1 MKRRTNFL
9 LALCIC
15 ISSIALSQD
24 LHFTNYYYSPLYLSP
39 AKTGAFAG
47 TYRFGANVR
56 DQFNSFIEKPY
67 QSFMAH
73 ADMPIAFGLKPH
85 HWIGVGINMYGDR
98 AGDLAYSNT
107 GAHLSLAYHYALDP
121 NYKTVITLGIQ
132 YGMTQRKI
140 DATNYI
146 SNETLSGNNN
156 DPDKALIDNFNPS
169 VSDINFGL
177 SLKNWTSKTSYF
189 DIGASMYHLT
199 HADFR
204 FSGSR
209 IDNQVRRR
217 INAYAEYYI
226 QSTDQLA
233 LRPIIVYSKMWL
245 FQNLFG
251 QFNLEY
257 RPNKKSATTL
267 KGGIGYRSGDAVQFL
282 AGMIYKGWDI
292 GIAYDF
298 TVSSAADLTNR
309 YGGIELGI
317 RRIIIANKK
326 PKVKPKELCPRL

>member
-9 LALCIC
+9 IAICIC
-15 ISSIALSQD
+15 ISAFAYSQD

-47 TYRFGANVR
+47 TYRFGVNVR

-73 ADMPIAFGLKPH
+73 ADMPIAFGFKPH
-85 HWIGVGINMYGDR
+85 HWIGVGLNMYGDR
-98 AGDLAYSNT
+98 AGDLSYSNT
-107 GAHLSLAYHYALDP
+107 GAHLSLAYHYAIDP
-121 NYKTVITLGIQ
+121 NYKTVITAGIQ
-132 YGMTQRKI
+132 YGMTQRNI
-140 DATNYI
+140 NT
-146 SNETLSGNNN
+146 EGFLSERTILQLSE
-156 DPDKALIDNFNPS
+156 DDLSRLMDFNPS
-169 VSDINFGL
+169 VGDINFGL
-177 SLKNWTSKTSYF
+177 SVKNWTSKTSYF
-189 DIGASMYHLT
+189 DIGGSIYHLSQ
-199 HADFR
+199 ADFR
-204 FSGSR
+204 FTGSSV
-209 IDNQVRRR
+209 DNQVRRR
-217 INAYAEYYI
+217 INAYAEYHI

-233 LRPIIVYSKMWL
+233 IKPIIVYSKMWI

-267 KGGIGYRSGDAVQFL
+267 KGGLGYRSGDAVQFL
-282 AGMIYKGWDI
+282 AGVIYKGWDI

-326 PKVKPKELCPRL
+326 PTVKPKELCPRL